1 MILKSPEPDEVSGI
15 FHVRPRTPQP
25 AAARHESQRTTMR
38 QATVTAATRQRRQRR
53 QQRRRQRRQRRRRAA
68 AAESRTFFNTRPKV
82 PQTEPHARPVRRKT
96 QQTGRIPRPENPSG
110 ELRSPPAR
118 DVFSSSGRAQI
129 PAATDRGTSVARR

>member
-1 MILKSPEPDEVSGI
+1 MSG
-15 FHVRPRTPQP
+15 HERRNLLPP
-25 AAARHESQRTTMR
+25 ATKANVQRCGK
-38 QATVTAATRQRRQRR
+38 RRWLL
-53 QQRRRQRRQRRRRAA
+53 RRRWRRQRRRRAA

-82 PQTEPHARPVRRKT
+82 PQTEPHARTVRRKT